1 MGRKISVDSASLM
14 NKGLEL
20 IEACWIFDLTP
31 QQVEVVVHP
40 QSIIHSM
47 VQYRDGSVLA
57 QLGNPDMR
65 TPIAYG
71 LGWPERLDAGVQPL
85 DMVATARLDFE
96 APDEDR
102 FPCLRLARE
111 AVAAGGTAMAVCN
124 AANEV
129 AVSAFLAGRI
139 GFTAIP
145 AVIEHTLGAM
155 PAVEPTSLA
164 VVESADVE
172 AREVAAGYIAA
183 AGRQRGA
190 RSELN

>member
-14 NKGLEL
+14 NKGLEF
-20 IEACWIFDLTP
+20 IEACWIFDLAP
-31 QQVEVVVHP
+31 DMVEVVVHP

-57 QLGNPDMR
+57 QMGNPDMR

-71 LGWPERLDAGVQPL
+71 LGWPERLISGVAPL
-85 DMVATARLDFE
+85 DLVATARLDFE
-96 APDEDR
+96 APDEAR

-129 AVSAFLAGRI
+129 AVAAFLEGQIR
-139 GFTAIP
+139 FTEIP
-145 AVIEHTLGAM
+145 LLIEQTLERVAV
-155 PAVEPTSLA
+155 VEPTELS
-164 VVESADVE
+164 VVEAADAE
-172 AREVAAGYIAA
+172 ARDLAYGFLAAI
-183 AGRQRGA
+183 QN
-190 RSELN
+190 RSSTVNRM